1 MALPKIMPLTETV
14 ALIEMQSLVLEE
26 KRCRFCSVLREGAHG
41 WKSIE
46 EVVLPCSINTRF
58 CRQNCG
64 GLCVLVASRVIRNQ
78 ICSFDSPFFVRVQN
92 KLSFVKVLPGCGRC
106 LFMQRPPGRCLQ
118 TSPVRGATCWLP
130 SRNARPATSM
140 HLTALEAMFDTACL
154 LKSFGFTARSGQ
166 T

>member
-1 MALPKIMPLTETV
+1 MAISASSLAPSVGREMSETTLPIWQSR
-14 ALIEMQSLVLEE
+14 ALQILFSTSG
-26 KRCRFCSVLREGAHG
+26 RAHG

-46 EVVLPCSINTRF
+46 ELVLPCSINTRF

-106 LFMQRPPGRCLQ
+106 LFM
-118 TSPVRGATCWLP
+118 
-130 SRNARPATSM
+130 
-140 HLTALEAMFDTACL
+140 
-154 LKSFGFTARSGQ
+154 
-166 T
+166 